1 MIENYLL
8 EQFIGFVESGT
19 LLKASEKLHISQPSL
34 TRSMQK
40 LEEEF
45 GVSLFQRDNRK
56 ISLNETGKIA
66 YEYAKKT
73 LEANRQMIESVQTFD
88 RSLRTISIG
97 TCTPFPINE
106 LLPLLEERFIGKSFM
121 YEIVDTDEKLIEG
134 LKNHLYDLVILHQ
147 ISKDKSLFCQRYL
160 DEQLYI
166 SIAKENPLS
175 KKKSLSF
182 KDLKGLRILISGSV
196 GFWMKICEEKLDASD
211 LLIQNSSD
219 ALDELV
225 DASSLPV
232 FNSDQMIRNGYEV
245 PGRVSIPVC
254 DKECNVTYYVAS
266 LNANKTKYDSLFNA
280 IRSSLIREI

>member
-1 MIENYLL
+1 MVENYLL

-45 GVSLFQRDNRK
+45 GVSLFQRDNRR

-134 LKNHLYDLVILHQ
+134 LKNHLYDLVILHK
-147 ISKDKSLFCQRYL
+147 ISKDKNIFCQRYL

-166 SIAKENPLS
+166 SISDKDPHS
-175 KKKSLSF
+175 KKKSLTF
-182 KDLKGLRILISGSV
+182 EDLKGLRILISGSV
-196 GFWMKICEEKLDASD
+196 GFWMKLCEEKLDKSD
-211 LLIQNSSD
+211 LLVQNSSD

-254 DKECNVTYYVAS
+254 DKECSVTYYVAS
-266 LNANKTKYDSLFNA
+266 LNSNKTKYDSLFNA